1 VFILGFYVK
10 GLHKMQKMTQP
21 KLYPRGN
28 KLWVRFTLNG
38 EVIKRSLNIEDNRA
52 NRKLANTQIVP
63 QMILKA
69 STGEFFKNDDTVK
82 IPLIGE
88 YVLKSLEMHKS
99 SRKASTQKDCVGM
112 YNNHIKPY
120 FAKKRLNELKPSTIK
135 IWQNTLLE
143 KGLSPSYIKHIRC
156 VLTLMYRDAQED
168 EIVDK
173 NPFDLVRVPK
183 ILPTQIHPF
192 SLEDIKL
199 ILSNASGW
207 VKNFIALAF
216 FTGARSGEMV
226 GLRWED
232 IDFSKKEIYINRT
245 IKMGEISS
253 PKTISSIRS
262 IDMLDSLIP
271 YLEEQYSLTGKHN
284 TYVFLNE
291 NYEHIYDIK
300 RVRDTQWKKVL
311 KLSGLDYRPIYH
323 TRHTFATIM
332 IENNE
337 DILWVSNM
345 LGHVNSTMT
354 LSKYA
359 RYIKR
364 ANKQRAT
371 FLQKIA

>member
-1 VFILGFYVK
+1 
-10 GLHKMQKMTQP
+10 MQKMTQP
-21 KLYPRGN
+21 KLYPRGK

-38 EVIKRSLNIEDNRA
+38 EVIKRSLNIEDTKA
-52 NRKLANTQIVP
+52 NRKLANTQIIP
-63 QMILKA
+63 QMILKVH
-69 STGEFFKNDDTVK
+69 SGEFFKTTQEDKNK
-82 IPLIGE
+82 IPLIDD
-88 YVLKSLEMHKS
+88 YVQKSLEMHKS
-99 SRKASTQKDCVGM
+99 SRKASTQKDCIGM
-112 YNNHIKPY
+112 YKNHIKPY

-183 ILPTQIHPF
+183 ILPTQINPF
-192 SLEDIKL
+192 SLEDIQT
-199 ILSNASGW
+199 ILSNATGW

-216 FTGARSGEMV
+216 FTGARSGEMI

-232 IDFSKKEIYINRT
+232 IDFKKKEIYINRT

-253 PKTISSIRS
+253 PKTVSSIRS

-271 YLEEQYSLTGKHN
+271 YLEDQYSLTGKRN

-291 NYEHIYDIK
+291 NYEHLYDIK
-300 RVRDTQWKKVL
+300 RVRDTHWKKVL

-354 LSKYA
+354 LS
-359 RYIKR
+359 
-364 ANKQRAT
+364 NKERVT
-371 FLQKIA
+371 FLKDVA

>member
-1 VFILGFYVK
+1 MFILGFYVK

-28 KLWVRFTLNG
+28 KLWIRFTLNG
-38 EVIKRSLNIEDNRA
+38 EVIKRSLNIEDTKA
-52 NRKLANTQIVP
+52 NRKLATTQIIP

-69 STGEFFKNDDTVK
+69 STGEFFEKDTVK

-88 YVLKSLEMHKS
+88 YIIKSLEMHKS
-99 SRKASTQKDCVGM
+99 SRKASTQKDCIGM
-112 YNNHIKPY
+112 YNNHIKQY
-120 FAKKRLNELKPSTIK
+120 FTQKRLNQLKPSDIK
-135 IWQNTLLE
+135 VWQNTLLE
-143 KGLSPSYIKHIRC
+143 KGLSASYVKHIRC

-183 ILPTQIHPF
+183 ILPTQINPF
-192 SLEDIKL
+192 SLEDISN
-199 ILSNASGW
+199 ILSNATGW

-216 FTGARSGEMV
+216 FTGARSGEMI
-226 GLRWED
+226 GLKWED
-232 IDFSKKEIYINRT
+232 INFKKKEIYINRT
-245 IKMGEISS
+245 IKMGEIST
-253 PKTISSIRS
+253 PKTTSSIRS

-271 YLEEQYSLTGKHN
+271 FLKEQYSLTGKHGS
-284 TYVFLNE
+284 YVFLNTD
-291 NYEHIYDIK
+291 NEHLYDIK
-300 RVRDTQWKKVL
+300 RVRDTHWKKVL

-364 ANKQRAT
+364 ANKERAT
-371 FLQKIA
+371 FLKNVA

>member
-1 VFILGFYVK
+1 VFIIGFYVK

-28 KLWVRFTLNG
+28 KLWVRFSLNG
-38 EVIKRSLNIEDNRA
+38 EVIKRSLNIEDTKA
-52 NRKLANTQIVP
+52 NRKLANLQIVP

-69 STGEFFKNDDTVK
+69 STGEFLKQDTVK
-82 IPLIGE
+82 IPFIGD
-88 YVLKSLEMHKS
+88 YVQKSLEMHKS
-99 SRKASTQKDCVGM
+99 SRKASTQKDCIGM
-112 YNNHIKPY
+112 YNNHIKQY
-120 FAKKRLNELKPSTIK
+120 FAKKRLNELKPSDIK
-135 IWQNTLLE
+135 VWQNTLIE

-183 ILPTQIHPF
+183 ILPTQINPF

-199 ILSNASGW
+199 ILSNCDGW
-207 VKNFIALAF
+207 VRNFIALAF

-232 IDFSKKEIYINRT
+232 INFKKKEIYINRT

-253 PKTISSIRS
+253 PKTTSSIRS
-262 IDMLDSLIP
+262 VDMLDTLIP
-271 YLEEQYSLTGKHN
+271 FLEEQYSLTGKHN
-284 TYVFLNE
+284 SYVFLNAD
-291 NYEHIYDIK
+291 NEHIYDIK
-300 RVRDTQWKKVL
+300 RVRDTHWKKVL
-311 KLSGLDYRPIYH
+311 KLSGLEYRPIYH

-337 DILWVSNM
+337 DILWVSHM

-364 ANKQRAT
+364 ANKERAT
-371 FLQKIA
+371 FLKDVA